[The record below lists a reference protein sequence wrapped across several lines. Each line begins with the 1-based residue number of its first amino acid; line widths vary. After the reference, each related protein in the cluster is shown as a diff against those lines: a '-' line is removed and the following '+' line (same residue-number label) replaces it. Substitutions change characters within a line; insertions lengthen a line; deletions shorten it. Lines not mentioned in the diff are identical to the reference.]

1 MTRKHFE
8 AIARD
13 IRVSVA
19 AADLVGRSP
28 MEPGEDRKRTLYVVA
43 CDLAATF
50 STFNANFNR
59 TRFLTACGF

>member
-8 AIARD
+8 AVASALNL
-13 IRVSVA
+13 SVA
-19 AADLVGRSP
+19 QANRLHDGVAKD
-28 MEPGEDRKRTLYVVA
+28 TLYVVA

-50 STFNANFNR
+50 STFNSNFNR

>member
-8 AIARD
+8 AVANAVRL
-13 IRVSVA
+13 SVLQ
-19 AADLVGRSP
+19 ADRLHDGASK
-28 MEPGEDRKRTLYVVA
+28 DTLYVVA